1 MAYDNLA
8 AVVVQALRCITL
20 MGFDV
25 LIFIIL
31 DALANPNKERVKDD
45 GVNTSDWLQSKSYG
59 LILFFLYLI
68 FLQALL
74 PLLECFSGN
83 ITRL

>member
-45 GVNTSDWLQSKSYG
+45 GVNTSDWLQSKS
-59 LILFFLYLI
+59 
-68 FLQALL
+68 
-74 PLLECFSGN
+74 
-83 ITRL
+83 